1 MIRAYAEST
10 SGGKSVGSGTKLGQE
25 TIRKNMTKAGATKK
39 QINAALKR
47 GQKLNGQVT
56 RV

>member
-10 SGGKSVGSGTKLGQE
+10 SNGKAVGGGTKLGQA
-25 TIRKNMTKAGATKK
+25 TIAKNMTKAGATKR
-39 QINAALKR
+39 QISNAQRRAR
-47 GQKLNGQVT
+47 QMNAPVT

>member
-10 SGGKSVGSGTKLGQE
+10 SNGKTVGGGTKLGQT
-25 TIRKNMTKAGATKK
+25 TIAKNMTKAGATKR
-39 QINAALKR
+39 QINNAQRRAR
-47 GQKLNGQVT
+47 QMNAPVT